1 MSKGTKLLLFW
12 SGKVHSALCQ
22 SLNPLRHQIPS
33 QRVIGDREQCRT
45 MEDDDQKRGTSRFLT
60 LPAKKAALLVSLQ
73 KLHNHENCCKQ
84 YLVFN
89 EHPPL
94 CPNLAMTKDKQTAH
108 VDKQLCKTQLQ
119 VPRVCKLK
127 DVEMSEFVRIGK

>member
-1 MSKGTKLLLFW
+1 
-12 SGKVHSALCQ
+12 
-22 SLNPLRHQIPS
+22 
-33 QRVIGDREQCRT
+33 
-45 MEDDDQKRGTSRFLT
+45 MEDDDEQRGTSPILT
-60 LPAKKAALLVSLQ
+60 LPAKKATSLVSLR

-94 CPNLAMTKDKQTAH
+94 CQNFAMTKDKHTAH

-119 VPRVCKLK
+119 VPRVCKFVPK
-127 DVEMSEFVRIGK
+127 MEDMEMSEFVRIEK

>member
-1 MSKGTKLLLFW
+1 
-12 SGKVHSALCQ
+12 
-22 SLNPLRHQIPS
+22 
-33 QRVIGDREQCRT
+33 
-45 MEDDDQKRGTSRFLT
+45 MEDDNQRRGTSPILT
-60 LPAKKAALLVSLQ
+60 LPAKKATSLVSPR

-94 CPNLAMTKDKQTAH
+94 CQNFAMTKDKLTTH

-119 VPRVCKLK
+119 VPRVCKFVPKLE
-127 DVEMSEFVRIGK
+127 DVEMSEFVLIEE

>member
-1 MSKGTKLLLFW
+1 
-12 SGKVHSALCQ
+12 
-22 SLNPLRHQIPS
+22 
-33 QRVIGDREQCRT
+33 
-45 MEDDDQKRGTSRFLT
+45 MEDDNQKERSLSDPDIAR
-60 LPAKKAALLVSLQ
+60 KKGNLACLSLR

-94 CPNLAMTKDKQTAH
+94 CQNFAMTKDKHTAH

-119 VPRVCKLK
+119 VPRVCKFVPKLE
-127 DVEMSEFVRIGK
+127 DVEMPEFVRIEE